1 MSISNFQTKIIF
13 DIVFHTRCLLPP
25 RSSPTGR
32 RTCSGCPGARR
43 TGCSTGRPG
52 GPPARAS
59 GTVRSRISILSRS
72 VCQQQQQQSLYQVTQ
87 HYLCTVSGCVDRRI
101 QECPL
106 LPASV
111 RQGWRPRVPL
121 QRRWPGR
128 TSPSVGY
135 IYNTVCYLYSFDIRS
150 HCHWGRRCSLRSGAI
165 FPGEQAGVWEGL
177 SSLCCPRQKW
187 IIWLI
192 FYNVQVSLP
201 EIRGWKY
208 NVIIEIQ
215 KLRVANI
222 YCVLFRQKITG
233 CVSTLVISSAS
244 PPRWLARWTPCT
256 TGESFQA
263 RRACPRDDFNWQL
276 FLPGELSRL

>member
-1 MSISNFQTKIIF
+1 MQSRNSSEVSPTSSSLLRLMSISNFQTNIIF

-121 QRRWPGR
+121 QRRWQGR
-128 TSPSVGY
+128 TSASVGY
-135 IYNTVCYLYSFDIRS
+135 SVL
-150 HCHWGRRCSLRSGAI
+150 
-165 FPGEQAGVWEGL
+165 
-177 SSLCCPRQKW
+177 
-187 IIWLI
+187 LI
-192 FYNVQVSLP
+192 FIWYQVTLLLGS
-201 EIRGWKY
+201 
-208 NVIIEIQ
+208 
-215 KLRVANI
+215 RV
-222 YCVLFRQKITG
+222 FP
-233 CVSTLVISSAS
+233 S
-244 PPRWLARWTPCT
+244 
-256 TGESFQA
+256 
-263 RRACPRDDFNWQL
+263 
-276 FLPGELSRL
+276 

>member
-1 MSISNFQTKIIF
+1 M
-13 DIVFHTRCLLPP
+13 FHTRCLLPP

-121 QRRWPGR
+121 QRRWPGQCWIHIIQCV
-128 TSPSVGY
+128 TNIHLISGH
-135 IYNTVCYLYSFDIRS
+135 TVTGVEGVPFVV
-150 HCHWGRRCSLRSGAI
+150 
-165 FPGEQAGVWEGL
+165 EQFFRENKLEYEKV
-177 SSLCCPRQKW
+177 C
-187 IIWLI
+187 
-192 FYNVQVSLP
+192 QV
-201 EIRGWKY
+201 
-208 NVIIEIQ
+208 
-215 KLRVANI
+215 
-222 YCVLFRQKITG
+222 CVVPDRNELFG
-233 CVSTLVISSAS
+233 
-244 PPRWLARWTPCT
+244 
-256 TGESFQA
+256 
-263 RRACPRDDFNWQL
+263 
-276 FLPGELSRL
+276 